1 MIFFDDFLK
10 EQRFE
15 GHSYYIMSVRF
26 NPKDSSSFA
35 TVSLDR
41 SIKV

>member
-1 MIFFDDFLK
+1 
-10 EQRFE
+10 
-15 GHSYYIMSVRF
+15 MSVRF

-41 SIKV
+41 SIKVGLYNNTNE